1 MFISSDKHW
10 QVTWPN
16 VKTPLKTT
24 HNVAVHFKCVLF
36 IGVHVQNTAK
46 LDRKN
51 LDMTQTLS

>member
-1 MFISSDKHW
+1 MFIKHW

-46 LDRKN
+46 LDRKS